1 MHDRLGVDPQVV
13 ERGTASMRPDAEL
26 LTSHTADLGNKLCT
40 LVCDEPVLHWSVRL
54 RARAAVDHDRPAAS
68 LDEKPGGCVAL

>member
-26 LTSHTADLGNKLCT
+26 LTSHTADLGNEHCT

-54 RARAAVDHDRPAAS
+54 HARAAVDHDRPAVS
-68 LDEKPGGCVAL
+68 LDECLAL